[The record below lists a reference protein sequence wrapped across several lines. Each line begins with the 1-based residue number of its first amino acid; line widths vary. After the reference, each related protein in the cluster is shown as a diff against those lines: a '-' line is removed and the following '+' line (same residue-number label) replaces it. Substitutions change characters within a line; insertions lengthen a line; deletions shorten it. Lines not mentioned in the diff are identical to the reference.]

1 MSRQRLLATLG
12 TACVVVGLLGG
23 GFIQQLAGGSSG
35 STIPADGFEL
45 ICGVA
50 ALVFFVRAM
59 RVPRKG
65 ASGVVPPAARHQ
77 KMYVIGGAILAVLL
91 VVAVLF
97 LTGTH

>member
-12 TACVVVGLLGG
+12 TAFVVVGLVGG

-50 ALVFFVRAM
+50 ALVFFLRAM
-59 RVPRKG
+59 RVPRKD
-65 ASGVVPPAARHQ
+65 ATGVVQPPARHR
-77 KMYVIGGAILAVLL
+77 KLYVIGGATLAVLL
-91 VVAVLF
+91 LVAVLF
-97 LTGTH
+97 LTGSH